1 MVLKS
6 LNQCC
11 FYIVEMLIFLYPFT
25 IDFTWICMPKCMYVI
40 NLRQTT
46 TLLAELHFV
55 LSKNWG
61 QFCSQSPCKML
72 FRVQK
77 CWEWGGKSAN
87 STTKYILVLD
97 KRHSYFKSL
106 SCQTNIFRAK
116 KELFWRGQYLFRRGK
131 FKNFSVL
138 VDLSVSTNS
147 ISIIP
152 SYK

>member
-46 TLLAELHFV
+46 TLLAEPHFV

-77 CWEWGGKSAN
+77 CWEWGEKSAN
-87 STTKYILVLD
+87 STTKYILD
-97 KRHSYFKSL
+97 KRQSYFKSL
-106 SCQTNIFRAK
+106 SCQTNTFRAK
-116 KELFWRGQYLFRRGK
+116 KKRFFLMGQVQ
-131 FKNFSVL
+131 NFFQ
-138 VDLSVSTNS
+138 
-147 ISIIP
+147 
-152 SYK
+152 Y

>member
-1 MVLKS
+1 MLH
-6 LNQCC
+6 LH
-11 FYIVEMLIFLYPFT
+11 FIEMLIFLYPFT
-25 IDFTWICMPKCMYVI
+25 IDFTWICMPKCMYGI

-46 TLLAELHFV
+46 TLLAALHFV

-87 STTKYILVLD
+87 STTKYILD

-106 SCQTNIFRAK
+106 SCQTNTFRVK
-116 KELFWRGQYLFRRGK
+116 
-131 FKNFSVL
+131 KNFL
-138 VDLSVSTNS
+138 KGNS
-147 ISIIP
+147 IYIEEASKFHSKIFFSTRWFECFNKFYLHSIL
-152 SYK
+152 